1 MWASRIVCSGPTVVG
16 GQPSTARGGSVN
28 LLGYWGV
35 LKSQWGIVVLGIAV
49 SVLLSVL
56 ALYRVSPDGV
66 SLRSPPVYVAKST
79 LLVTGGVPRADGTSV
94 APEYLAQIWAQL
106 AQSDAVHRLI
116 DPTLKRD
123 LWYGVDPVT
132 GVNSGTPLP
141 LLSVSAYS
149 TSPSNSVALAN
160 RVARSLKQYIATT
173 QRTFPKR
180 QQSTLTIVARAVKAD
195 VFKGKRLTPSLMLF
209 VLGITGTIF
218 LAFTRHNLRLAR
230 SVDSRADAVQ
240 VSHGETA
247 QLLREENAAP
257 LQEHEGRLGE
267 AAGAQPLEDVATARR
282 RRTLGSG

>member
-1 MWASRIVCSGPTVVG
+1 MWVSRIVCSGPTVVG

-49 SVLLSVL
+49 SALLSVL

-106 AQSDAVHRLI
+106 AQSDAVHRLV
-116 DPTLKRD
+116 DPTLNRD
-123 LWYGVDPVT
+123 PAYGVDPVT

-160 RVARSLKQYIATT
+160 RVARSLEQYIATT
-173 QRTFPKR
+173 QRTLPKR
-180 QQSTLTIVARAVKAD
+180 QQSTLTIIARPVKAD

-209 VLGITGTIF
+209 VLGVTGTVF
-218 LAFTRHNLRLAR
+218 VAFTRHNLRLAR
-230 SVDSRADAVQ
+230 QEEEEARESQLQSPQPEYVVDDSAAV
-240 VSHGETA
+240 
-247 QLLREENAAP
+247 P
-257 LQEHEGRLGE
+257 LEPLERRV
-267 AAGAQPLEDVATARR
+267 AAGGVRPKPRDPRR
-282 RRTLGSG
+282 STLQ